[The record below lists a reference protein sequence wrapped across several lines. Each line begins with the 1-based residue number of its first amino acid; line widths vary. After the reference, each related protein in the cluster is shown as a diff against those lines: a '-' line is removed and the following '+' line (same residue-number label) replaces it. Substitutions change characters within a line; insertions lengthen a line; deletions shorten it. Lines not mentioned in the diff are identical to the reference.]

1 MANAKPKMSRKKK
14 LMAVGTTVT
23 AIALVA
29 SSSFAW
35 FTTSTSAKNRLQTA
49 DFNPAIVEDF
59 TPPTEWK
66 PGETVNK
73 DASITN
79 MGTGDALVRVRLE
92 EVLRLLEDNGQTGRE
107 LDLKIYEAGK
117 ANNFDNA
124 EAGGNNIALGN
135 QMPVYVQAEALANQ
149 VKGDQ
154 ANWKNITNDIDTANG
169 NTALATAGITVL
181 QHTTTDEAGKASYQF
196 MAFKQVDPNTY
207 LYEDDKAIVDDAS
220 TAIDDSTYG
229 ALGITL
235 NNEAI
240 AYQNVRVNMDAV
252 TATTDLIQM
261 YKELDFMVQT
271 YNKQA
276 EQANAHDFNNSDAI
290 QTAHQYLNVLFGADV
305 VDWESLVTE
314 AGGTASSVT
323 LDKIQNKW
331 VYDADSKCFYWG
343 GILGSGES
351 TEQLL
356 DALELDK
363 TADNTYKNMRYN
375 LSVVLDAIQNNAEQ
389 MQDQWGVEVSKGTV
403 INPGTADEVTL
414 SEAIAPMNSDLM
426 NLLATLDGMVG
437 EITTPAPGV

>member
-117 ANNFDNA
+117 ADNYTFTTPEQA
-124 EAGGNNIALGN
+124 N

-149 VKGDQ
+149 VKADQ
-154 ANWKNITNDIDTANG
+154 ANWKDITSDIDSANE
-169 NTALATAGITVL
+169 NNALATAGITVL

-196 MAFKQVDPNTY
+196 MAFKQVDPNDY

-220 TAIDDSTYG
+220 TVTDDSTYG

-252 TATTDLIQM
+252 TATTNLTQM

-271 YNKQA
+271 YNKEA
-276 EQANAHDFNNSDAI
+276 EAANAHDFNNSDAI
-290 QTAHQYLNVLFGADV
+290 QTAHNYLKVLFGTDV
-305 VDWESLVTE
+305 VDWDALVTD

-351 TEQLL
+351 TAQLL
-356 DALELDK
+356 DALELSKD
-363 TADNTYKNMRYN
+363 ANNTYKNMRYN
-375 LSVVLDAIQNNAEQ
+375 LSVVLDAIQNNVEQ
-389 MQDQWGVEVSKGTV
+389 MQDQWGTQTV
-403 INPGTADEVTL
+403 NAGETINPGTADEVIL
-414 SEAIAPMNSDLM
+414 SEAINPMDSDLM
-426 NLLATLDGMVG
+426 NLLATLEGMVD
-437 EITTPAPGV
+437 TTGA